1 MSNAQLP
8 AGPLHVGMTTSVRH
22 CTRSLKSTS
31 LLERPCCIFSSS
43 DSVNAFSLS
52 NSTVSESQS
61 PTSVDEE
68 AFETDG
74 KIVDIVDLEKGESG
88 RFSQIIL
95 LQMTLTYCLF
105 WHKASLII
113 K

>member
-1 MSNAQLP
+1 M
-8 AGPLHVGMTTSVRH
+8 
-22 CTRSLKSTS
+22 
-31 LLERPCCIFSSS
+31 
-43 DSVNAFSLS
+43 NAFLLS
-52 NSTVSESQS
+52 NSIVSESQS

-68 AFETDG
+68 AFETNG
-74 KIVDIVDLEKGESG
+74 KIVDIVDLEKGESR

-105 WHKASLII
+105 WPKESLII